1 MISGDR
7 KLNGLV
13 LSGGKSTRMGSD
25 KGSIAYHNNVPHRE
39 YLYKLLQNFCDN
51 VFMSIRGD
59 QKEGISGIFN
69 VIEDLNLHRGPF
81 NGLFSAHYQNE
92 NAAWLVL
99 ACDLPLMNSE
109 ALEQLIS
116 CRNPDKL
123 ATAFASKENKLPEP
137 LCAIWEPEAFEDARE
152 YLEGQSS
159 CPRKFLINSAT
170 ELVFP
175 EDERVLLN
183 ANYEEDYKQVMQQL
197 ADAPLKSI

>member
-1 MISGDR
+1 MITGDR

-39 YLYKLLQNFCDN
+39 YLYKLLQNLCDN
-51 VFMSIRGD
+51 VFMSLRED
-59 QKEGISGIFN
+59 QKEDISGNFN
-69 VIEDLNLHRGPF
+69 VIEDKNIYRGPF
-81 NGLFSAHYQNE
+81 NGLFSAHHHNKD
-92 NAAWLVL
+92 AAWLVL
-99 ACDLPLMNSE
+99 ACDLPLMNLE
-109 ALEQLIS
+109 ALKQLAS
-116 CRNPDKL
+116 CRNPEKL

-137 LCAIWEPEAFEDARE
+137 LCAIWEPRAFQDARE
-152 YLEGQSS
+152 YLNGESS

-175 EDERVLLN
+175 EDEKVLLN

-197 ADAPLKSI
+197 ADAL